1 MITCRKIAEIKEILK
16 DIRKDCKTVGFVPTM
31 GYIHEGHI
39 SLVKQ
44 ALRENDVVV
53 VSIFVNPLQFGQNED
68 FDKYPRDEKRD
79 LEILN
84 ANMVDVVFM
93 PNVDEMYD
101 NNFLTKVSVNKLSNL
116 LCGIRRPGHFDG
128 VCTVLTKLFHII
140 EPNNA
145 YFGLKDY
152 QQYIIVKK
160 MVRDL
165 NFKTA
170 IIGLPIVRDADGLAV
185 SSRNVYLSDKE
196 RESALCLNKS
206 FNVVDNLLKNGIR
219 DPQLIKD
226 RVREFITSFE
236 NTTVDYIEIVDTETL
251 ESLIALKDTF
261 LLALAVFVGK
271 TRLIDNKIFSLKNYS
286 I

>member
-1 MITCRKIAEIKEILK
+1 M
-16 DIRKDCKTVGFVPTM
+16 
-31 GYIHEGHI
+31 Y
-39 SLVKQ
+39 
-44 ALRENDVVV
+44 VVCCFD
-53 VSIFVNPLQFGQNED
+53 FVNPLQFGQNED

-116 LCGIRRPGHFDG
+116 LCGICRPGHFDG

-160 MVRDL
+160 W
-165 NFKTA
+165 
-170 IIGLPIVRDADGLAV
+170 
-185 SSRNVYLSDKE
+185 
-196 RESALCLNKS
+196 
-206 FNVVDNLLKNGIR
+206 
-219 DPQLIKD
+219 
-226 RVREFITSFE
+226 
-236 NTTVDYIEIVDTETL
+236 
-251 ESLIALKDTF
+251 
-261 LLALAVFVGK
+261 
-271 TRLIDNKIFSLKNYS
+271 
-286 I
+286 